1 MLPKRK
7 DGASHKKF
15 KINPDLIEKV
25 IANYEFRLSEEPNL
39 NYLKKVRDRYDLN
52 KNKKK
57 LSLNLEDR
65 KTQKE
70 LRKDWLLSIENE
82 RRLKVGLE
90 EFISYEEMEDFN
102 ESETSIENNI
112 NLIDDYQLIEST
124 NIINDFIDLEKEIIL
139 SSVK

>member
-1 MLPKRK
+1 
-7 DGASHKKF
+7 
-15 KINPDLIEKV
+15 
-25 IANYEFRLSEEPNL
+25 
-39 NYLKKVRDRYDLN
+39 
-52 KNKKK
+52 
-57 LSLNLEDR
+57 
-65 KTQKE
+65 

-90 EFISYEEMEDFN
+90 EFISYKEMEDFN
-102 ESETSIENNI
+102 ESDTSIENNI

>member
-1 MLPKRK
+1 M
-7 DGASHKKF
+7 
-15 KINPDLIEKV
+15 
-25 IANYEFRLSEEPNL
+25 
-39 NYLKKVRDRYDLN
+39 
-52 KNKKK
+52 
-57 LSLNLEDR
+57 SLNFEDR

-90 EFISYEEMEDFN
+90 EFISYKEMEDFN
-102 ESETSIENNI
+102 ESDTSIENNI

>member
-1 MLPKRK
+1 M
-7 DGASHKKF
+7 
-15 KINPDLIEKV
+15 
-25 IANYEFRLSEEPNL
+25 
-39 NYLKKVRDRYDLN
+39 
-52 KNKKK
+52 
-57 LSLNLEDR
+57 SLNLEDR
-65 KTQKE
+65 KIQKE

-90 EFISYEEMEDFN
+90 EFISYKEMEDFN
-102 ESETSIENNI
+102 ESDTSIENNI

>member
-1 MLPKRK
+1 M
-7 DGASHKKF
+7 
-15 KINPDLIEKV
+15 
-25 IANYEFRLSEEPNL
+25 
-39 NYLKKVRDRYDLN
+39 
-52 KNKKK
+52 
-57 LSLNLEDR
+57 SLNLEDR

-90 EFISYEEMEDFN
+90 EFISYKEMEDFN
-102 ESETSIENNI
+102 ESDTSIENNI

>member
-1 MLPKRK
+1 M
-7 DGASHKKF
+7 
-15 KINPDLIEKV
+15 
-25 IANYEFRLSEEPNL
+25 
-39 NYLKKVRDRYDLN
+39 
-52 KNKKK
+52 
-57 LSLNLEDR
+57 SLNLEDR

-90 EFISYEEMEDFN
+90 EFISYKEMENFN
-102 ESETSIENNI
+102 ESDTSLENNI

>member
-1 MLPKRK
+1 M
-7 DGASHKKF
+7 
-15 KINPDLIEKV
+15 
-25 IANYEFRLSEEPNL
+25 
-39 NYLKKVRDRYDLN
+39 
-52 KNKKK
+52 
-57 LSLNLEDR
+57 SLNLEDR

-90 EFISYEEMEDFN
+90 EFISYKEMEDFN
-102 ESETSIENNI
+102 ESDTTIENNI

>member
-1 MLPKRK
+1 M
-7 DGASHKKF
+7 
-15 KINPDLIEKV
+15 
-25 IANYEFRLSEEPNL
+25 
-39 NYLKKVRDRYDLN
+39 
-52 KNKKK
+52 
-57 LSLNLEDR
+57 SLNFEDR

-90 EFISYEEMEDFN
+90 EFISYKEMEDFN
-102 ESETSIENNI
+102 ESDTSIENNI

-139 SSVK
+139 SSLK

>member
-1 MLPKRK
+1 M
-7 DGASHKKF
+7 
-15 KINPDLIEKV
+15 
-25 IANYEFRLSEEPNL
+25 
-39 NYLKKVRDRYDLN
+39 
-52 KNKKK
+52 
-57 LSLNLEDR
+57 SLNFEDR

-82 RRLKVGLE
+82 RRLRVGLE
-90 EFISYEEMEDFN
+90 EFISYKEMENFK
-102 ESETSIENNI
+102 ESDTSLENNI

>member
-1 MLPKRK
+1 M
-7 DGASHKKF
+7 
-15 KINPDLIEKV
+15 
-25 IANYEFRLSEEPNL
+25 
-39 NYLKKVRDRYDLN
+39 
-52 KNKKK
+52 
-57 LSLNLEDR
+57 SLNFEDR

-90 EFISYEEMEDFN
+90 EFISYKEMEDFN
-102 ESETSIENNI
+102 ESDTSLENNI

>member
-1 MLPKRK
+1 M
-7 DGASHKKF
+7 
-15 KINPDLIEKV
+15 
-25 IANYEFRLSEEPNL
+25 
-39 NYLKKVRDRYDLN
+39 
-52 KNKKK
+52 
-57 LSLNLEDR
+57 SLNLEDR

-90 EFISYEEMEDFN
+90 EFISYKEMEDFN
-102 ESETSIENNI
+102 ESDTSIEDNI

>member
-1 MLPKRK
+1 MYKRQ
-7 DGASHKKF
+7 
-15 KINPDLIEKV
+15 INPDLIEKV
-25 IANYEFRLSEEPNL
+25 IANYEFRLSEDPNL

-57 LSLNLEDR
+57 LSLNFEDR

-90 EFISYEEMEDFN
+90 EFISYKEMEDFN
-102 ESETSIENNI
+102 ESDTSIENNI

>member
-1 MLPKRK
+1 MCIR
-7 DGASHKKF
+7 DRF

-25 IANYEFRLSEEPNL
+25 IANYEFRLSEDPNL

-57 LSLNLEDR
+57 LSLNFEDR

-90 EFISYEEMEDFN
+90 EFISYKEMEDFN
-102 ESETSIENNI
+102 ESDTSLENNI

>member
-1 MLPKRK
+1 
-7 DGASHKKF
+7 
-15 KINPDLIEKV
+15 
-25 IANYEFRLSEEPNL
+25 
-39 NYLKKVRDRYDLN
+39 
-52 KNKKK
+52 
-57 LSLNLEDR
+57 LSLNFEDR

-90 EFISYEEMEDFN
+90 EFISYKEMEDFN
-102 ESETSIENNI
+102 ESDTSLENNI

>member
-1 MLPKRK
+1 M
-7 DGASHKKF
+7 
-15 KINPDLIEKV
+15 
-25 IANYEFRLSEEPNL
+25 
-39 NYLKKVRDRYDLN
+39 
-52 KNKKK
+52 
-57 LSLNLEDR
+57 SLNLEDR

-90 EFISYEEMEDFN
+90 EFISYKEMEDFN
-102 ESETSIENNI
+102 ESDTGLENNI

>member
-1 MLPKRK
+1 M
-7 DGASHKKF
+7 
-15 KINPDLIEKV
+15 
-25 IANYEFRLSEEPNL
+25 
-39 NYLKKVRDRYDLN
+39 
-52 KNKKK
+52 
-57 LSLNLEDR
+57 SLNFEDR

-90 EFISYEEMEDFN
+90 EFISYKEMEDSN
-102 ESETSIENNI
+102 ESDTSLENNI

>member
-1 MLPKRK
+1 MCIR
-7 DGASHKKF
+7 DS
-15 KINPDLIEKV
+15 
-25 IANYEFRLSEEPNL
+25 RLSEEPNL

-90 EFISYEEMEDFN
+90 EFISYKEMEDFK

>member
-1 MLPKRK
+1 M
-7 DGASHKKF
+7 
-15 KINPDLIEKV
+15 
-25 IANYEFRLSEEPNL
+25 
-39 NYLKKVRDRYDLN
+39 
-52 KNKKK
+52 
-57 LSLNLEDR
+57 SLNFEDR

-90 EFISYEEMEDFN
+90 EFISYKEMEDFN
-102 ESETSIENNI
+102 ESDTSIENNI

-139 SSVK
+139 SLVK